1 MQQSSFGNAEQASY
15 YFATYL
21 EALNIPMDPPF
32 DAGVVYSNFAPAA
45 VPPASSLGLYE
56 ETPTSVDFQLPT
68 PDPDVGADVRRND
81 FDVFLEGSGLFDD
94 PVIPEDPAGEPPL
107 PPAPVLKDLDSFSD
121 GTGLGSFDYS
131 LTSDHG
137 IADRRPTSLA
147 FSPAHPEE
155 SVVLWRND
163 VHRCTVTGTAAEL
176 EREGLPEEHPEE
188 PATKRRRL
196 SKDSYLDIAPLRT
209 APPHERF
216 IALPFASAQPSTAG
230 SSVSQSHQH
239 LQQWNTRSA
248 PSFSTGRVTDVV
260 DIPRPSSAPPSL

>member
-1 MQQSSFGNAEQASY
+1 MRYHIISLFIVISSVIADLSLLPSSF
-15 YFATYL
+15 YL
-21 EALNIPMDPPF
+21 
-32 DAGVVYSNFAPAA
+32 YS
-45 VPPASSLGLYE
+45 
-56 ETPTSVDFQLPT
+56 
-68 PDPDVGADVRRND
+68 D

-176 EREGLPEEHPEE
+176 EREGLPEEHPEVRIIPLIGGNILSQRFPHVLLLLVGAGNQA
-188 PATKRRRL
+188 PALVQRL
-196 SKDSYLDIAPLRT
+196 LLG
-209 APPHERF
+209 H
-216 IALPFASAQPSTAG
+216 STAAYG
-230 SSVSQSHQH
+230 P
-239 LQQWNTRSA
+239 TA
-248 PSFSTGRVTDVV
+248 
-260 DIPRPSSAPPSL
+260 